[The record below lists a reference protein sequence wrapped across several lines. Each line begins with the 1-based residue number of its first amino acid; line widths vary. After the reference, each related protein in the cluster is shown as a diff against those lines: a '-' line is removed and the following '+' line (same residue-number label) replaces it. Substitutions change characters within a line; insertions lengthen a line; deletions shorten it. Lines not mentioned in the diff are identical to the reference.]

1 MPKCLSPKFPSY
13 LASFEVE
20 DPFRQSLKVELF
32 DFDSSS
38 SDDFLGSAEVDLG
51 LVANSEVG
59 AFSLQQKNTMSFSFH
74 SEIMFS

>member
-59 AFSLQQKNTMSFSFH
+59 GLHPAKNCFFSFLFADVDH
-74 SEIMFS
+74 L